1 MVHRENDFGLNMKN
15 ESDFCLLGKQVRRK
29 EPLKVQRSNRVS
41 LYFSGVQMTLLKKK
55 LCSKICPEM
64 VLYLS
69 SICKFRIQP
78 ESLKSSLLAV
88 LTQ

>member
-1 MVHRENDFGLNMKN
+1 MVHRKNDFGLNMKS
-15 ESDFCLLGKQVRRK
+15 ESDFCPLGKQERRK
-29 EPLKVQRSNRVS
+29 EPLKVQRSKNAS

-78 ESLKSSLLAV
+78 ESLKSSLMAMPA
-88 LTQ
+88 Q